1 MWGKVEELK
10 KFQENNKHGK
20 GVKRLIQSVMM
31 KQSSGLLGIL
41 LTLIDYLEFEGAQVG
56 KPTILSTESKLTLTQ
71 ALPEKK
77 MTKTQN
83 HYNKKNKQTHTKKTP
98 NHDKNPPKMTK
109 HLIKYVT
116 PQRS

>member
-1 MWGKVEELK
+1 MWGKAEELK

-41 LTLIDYLEFEGAQVG
+41 LTLKDYLEFEGAQQVG

-71 ALPEKK
+71 PLPEKK

-83 HYNKKNKQTHTKKTP
+83 HYDKTNKQTHTKKPQT
-98 NHDKNPPKMTK
+98 MTK
-109 HLIKYVT
+109 THKKWLNT
-116 PQRS
+116 